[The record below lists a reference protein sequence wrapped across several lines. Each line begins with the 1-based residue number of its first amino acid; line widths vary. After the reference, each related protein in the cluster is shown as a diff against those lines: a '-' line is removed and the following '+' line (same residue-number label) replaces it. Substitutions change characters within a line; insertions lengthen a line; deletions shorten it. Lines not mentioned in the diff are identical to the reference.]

1 MGDVRFIQKDGQSVD
16 CATVRRRFFEAA
28 VAATVH
34 PDRVCRIWKNAMF
47 GKATPPTASLSKIA
61 WSDPD
66 YQMIGSRCASAV
78 ST

>member
-34 PDRVCRIWKNAMF
+34 PDRVCRIWNNAMF
-47 GKATPPTASLSKIA
+47 G
-61 WSDPD
+61 DPQARWIVEKQCEIEIVAAD
-66 YQMIGSRCASAV
+66 AGFGFLE
-78 ST
+78 